1 MRLIIILLILPV
13 FFVANAQNSNEKLIA
28 DLHFYSD
35 VMINAETFTHRSR
48 AFKQFE
54 TLFEQAIHMKDS
66 WNLDLEEIPF
76 IYAKISPDSLFK
88 IYTYHL
94 VDNRNI
100 TNESGYIKMNSGKI
114 FKLKRTDY
122 FEDIEYNIN
131 SSDDWLSG
139 ICYHIKPFEHEGVN
153 KYLLFSFSQP
163 SEFQKRKTIDILS
176 FENGEPVFGAEVFVE
191 KIEGS
196 RDIVKA
202 RRLYTYSADVS
213 MVIQYDDDFDA
224 IIVDHL
230 MEVKSRMPG
239 SSENTAVPDGTY
251 TSYHFKEG
259 LWIYQDAVF
268 DQSTL
273 TPAGKKDEEVERS
286 RSGLFNKPTKSKN

>member
-1 MRLIIILLILPV
+1 M
-13 FFVANAQNSNEKLIA
+13 
-28 DLHFYSD
+28 Y
-35 VMINAETFTHRSR
+35 
-48 AFKQFE
+48 
-54 TLFEQAIHMKDS
+54 
-66 WNLDLEEIPF
+66 
-76 IYAKISPDSLFK
+76 
-88 IYTYHL
+88 
-94 VDNRNI
+94 
-100 TNESGYIKMNSGKI
+100 
-114 FKLKRTDY
+114 KRQ
-122 FEDIEYNIN
+122 
-131 SSDDWLSG
+131 
-139 ICYHIKPFEHEGVN
+139 EHEGVN

-163 SEFQKRKTIDILS
+163 SAFQKRKTIDILS